1 MNCATI
7 TDVFS
12 EAIAAAIPQAELS
25 ISQWAATYRFL
36 APERS
41 ARYGRWRN
49 EVVPFLAEIMD
60 TVRRPGVRETVFVKS
75 AQVGGSEC
83 LNNAIGYFIHI
94 EPCPILYLCE
104 EEGKAKAWS
113 KESFAPMIRETPV
126 LKNLIGDVRT
136 RDSNN
141 TIEDKSFPGGHI
153 AVAWATSPATV
164 SSRPR
169 RFVGMDEYDAYRPTK
184 EGDPGKLAEA
194 RTKTY
199 QALGNAVI
207 FKVSTPRDRLENPP
221 GSPADAPRYSPIEL
235 EYENSDKRKYQVPCP
250 HCGTYQVLKWR
261 DEKGYRVQWDGDDTA
276 NAFYV
281 CDQGCV
287 IEHEH
292 KAEMLARGRWVAEKP
307 FKGRAGFWINELY
320 SPFTTWGDM
329 ATEFVEVKHKPAAL
343 KVFVNTRL
351 GEGWEDNTQ
360 QAEVADL
367 TARREDF
374 DEELLPSGVLLMT
387 AAVDVQGDRLEA
399 EKVGWGDGEESW
411 SIDYRVF
418 VGDPSQQAVWDELE
432 EWLLAEHPYEVQVT
446 MPDGGT
452 ANVRQS
458 MRVRCACVDSGGH
471 NTKEVYGFTRKHAG
485 RKFYAIKGASTPGKP
500 LISQPTMQGKPKVK
514 VYSIGTEAAKDTLAG
529 YLLVNEAGPGYCH
542 FPQEFERDGRLYYG
556 EKHFEQLR
564 SERPVTVYTK
574 KGAARAWHKLKP
586 SARNEALDVRVYNMA
601 ALAILNPEWRGLMR
615 RRRATAERLALESRQ
630 PETAAPAAAEQI
642 AATAAA
648 LDNALTPEPEDD
660 EPVPHAVPKRR
671 KVRRRGGGGW
681 VNRW

>member
-1 MNCATI
+1 MSSATI
-7 TDVFS
+7 TRVFS
-12 EAIAAAIPQAELS
+12 EAIAAAIPQALLS
-25 ISQWAATYRFL
+25 ISMWAATYRYL

-41 ARYGRWRN
+41 ARPGRWRN

-60 TVRRPGVRETVFVKS
+60 TVRKPGVRETVFVKS

-153 AVAWATSPATV
+153 AVAWSTSAATV

-184 EGDPGKLAEA
+184 EGDSGKLAEA

-199 QALGNAVI
+199 QALGTAVI
-207 FKVSTPRDRLENPP
+207 FKVSTPRDRLPNPP
-221 GSPADAPRYSPIEL
+221 GSPPDAPRYSPIEL

-261 DEKGYRVQWDGDDTA
+261 DEKGYRVQWEGDDTA

-281 CDQGCV
+281 CDHGCV

-351 GEGWEDNTQ
+351 AEGWEDNAE
-360 QAEVADL
+360 QAEVHDL

-374 DEELLPSGVLLMT
+374 DETLLPDGVLVLT
-387 AAVDVQGDRLEA
+387 ASVDVQVNRLEA
-399 EKVGWGDGEESW
+399 EKVGWGLDEESW

-418 VGDPSQQAVWDELE
+418 YGDPSQTAVWGELA
-432 EWLLAEHPYEVQVT
+432 EWLFAEHAYEVQVT
-446 MPDGGT
+446 VEEGRTMT
-452 ANVRQS
+452 VRQT
-458 MRVRCACVDSGGH
+458 MRVKKTCVDSGGH
-471 NTKEVYGFTRKHAG
+471 NAKEVHRFARKHAG
-485 RKFYAIKGASTPGKP
+485 RGVVAIKGASTPGKP
-500 LISQPTMQGKPKVK
+500 LVPAKPTTWGKPPVK
-514 VYSIGTEAAKDTLAG
+514 LYVIGTDAAKDTLAG
-529 YLLVNEAGPGYCH
+529 YLLVGEPGPGYCH
-542 FPQEFERDGRLYYG
+542 FPNEFERAGRLYYD

-574 KGAARAWHKLKP
+574 KGAVRSWQKIKA
-586 SARNEALDVRVYNMA
+586 SARNEALDLRVYNMA
-601 ALAILNPEWRGLMR
+601 ALALLNPGWRGLMR
-615 RRRATAERLALESRQ
+615 KRREAAERVAREAR
-630 PETAAPAAAEQI
+630 PEPAE
-642 AATAAA
+642 
-648 LDNALTPEPEDD
+648 TPEPAEAGAD
-660 EPVPHAVPKRR
+660 EGHAAEEVQAAAPEEPEAMPRRPKMR
-671 KVRRRGGGGW
+671 RRRGRGW
-681 VNRW
+681 ATNW